1 MLLLWH
7 FFFAYPLLLL
17 SLPFPCGHFFF
28 LLFSFAVLIM
38 ISHLLARYLSEFPIV
53 ILLITKT
60 VILRAGLKTLQ
71 ANGRDNSDFPVFVF
85 QS

>member
-1 MLLLWH
+1 MAFFLCVS
-7 FFFAYPLLLL
+7 FAFVFFALFLW
-17 SLPFPCGHFFF
+17 PFFFF
-28 LLFSFAVLIM
+28 LISSFAVLIM

-71 ANGRDNSDFPVFVF
+71 ANGRHNSDFPVFVF